1 MTDAN
6 TRWKARVRLALAE
19 RSVGGTV
26 ADEVLDE
33 VDQHCAQSGERPEDA
48 FGTPEEYAAAVVRDR
63 LPPERRT
70 GGHGPTRADHV
81 SGLLGLAGLVAL
93 LGGGW
98 AWVRIATM
106 LTISSASLAGSAL
119 TCVAMTT
126 SWLTVSLARTR
137 RRGARRWGAVTA
149 AAVLLA
155 ATAFMTLPRTS
166 LGRVPA
172 PALCVLGVLLL
183 WAALRADRAPEPTP
197 DPNPDREESAMTSQT
212 LPENWLVDLPR
223 LLQERHGLSR
233 AQAHGL
239 TREAAQHL
247 TATGRDPE
255 DEFGPVELYAL
266 KLAEEQAAPRPPWWQ
281 RNDMQAALM
290 ALILL
295 GYLAVNLASHG
306 PLWQTVL
313 AAVALAVDLAL
324 LAGQL
329 LRRPSR
335 MPRR

>member
-33 VDQHCAQSGERPEDA
+33 VDQHCAQSGERPEEA

-70 GGHGPTRADHV
+70 GRHGPTRADHV
-81 SGLLGLAGLVAL
+81 RGLLGQAGLVAL

-98 AWVRIATM
+98 AWVRIGTM
-106 LTISSASLAGSAL
+106 LNVSPASLAGSAL
-119 TCVAMTT
+119 TGVAMTT
-126 SWLTVSLARTR
+126 TWLTVSLARTR

-155 ATAFMTLPRTS
+155 ATAFMTLPRTA

-172 PALCVLGVLLL
+172 PALCALGVLLL
-183 WAALRADRAPEPTP
+183 WAALRADRTPEPTP
-197 DPNPDREESAMTSQT
+197 HREEPAMTSQT
-212 LPENWLVDLPR
+212 LPENWLADLPR

-233 AQAHGL
+233 AQADEL
-239 TREAAQHL
+239 TREAAHHL

-255 DEFGPVELYAL
+255 DEFGPVEVYAL
-266 KLAEEQAAPRPPWWQ
+266 KLAEEQAAPGPRWWQ
-281 RNDMQAALM
+281 RNDVQAALM
-290 ALILL
+290 ALMLL
-295 GYLAVNLASHG
+295 GYLAANLASHG

-313 AAVALAVDLAL
+313 ASVALAADLAL
-324 LAGQL
+324 LAGHL